1 MEYVRYLVEKGYIG
15 AEAVDIVQSQRD
27 PPTHGIGLRAVQTE

>member
-15 AEAVDIVQSQRD
+15 AEAVDIVQAQRD
-27 PPTHGIGLRAVQTE
+27 PPAHGVGLRAID